1 MMTILVRACVVMIVG
16 VSALSM
22 AAPAAAQ
29 PAAPTFNKDVA
40 PIFFANCTSCHRA
53 GEMAPMSLMTFKEA
67 RPWARSIATKV
78 ADGTMPPWHADPA
91 HGSFANA
98 RGLTDAQK
106 ATIARWVSAGAP
118 EGSAADLPTPPV
130 YADGWSIGQPDA
142 VLSMQEDYPLPASGT
157 VPYQYLEVPANFPE
171 DRWIQAWEIKPGNR
185 KAVHHIIMSTRAP
198 QPAPGA
204 APVAPAAPPAA
215 NAVRPPPLFSFACC
229 IEIPAGQ
236 TGGPPLPPEQRVAPG
251 PNDRPRL
258 RGTSA
263 SIGGYVPGNA
273 VRRFPEG
280 MAMRLPAGHSIVL
293 QMHYTPTGEATTD
306 RTRIALKF
314 APAPPRTPLL
324 TAQLINGSL
333 HIPPRAADHQVD
345 AEMTVNR
352 EIVVHSLIPHTHVRG
367 KKWHY
372 EAVYPDGRREVIL
385 SVPKYDFNW
394 QHEYVFKE
402 PLRLPA
408 GTRIHAKAWYDNS
421 PANKANPDPSKDVFW
436 GDQTWEEMMYTS
448 MTFSLAPVAPRPAGQ
463 R

>member
-1 MMTILVRACVVMIVG
+1 MKQIAASTIVLVW
-16 VSALSM
+16 L

-29 PAAPTFNKDVA
+29 SAAPTFTRDVA
-40 PIFFANCTSCHRA
+40 PILFANCTSCHRP
-53 GEMAPMSLMTFKEA
+53 GDIAPMSLLTYQDA
-67 RPWARSIATKV
+67 RPWARSIAAKV

-91 HGSFANA
+91 YGKFANE
-98 RGLTDAQK
+98 RHLTDAQK
-106 ATIARWVSAGAP
+106 AIIAKWVSAGAP
-118 EGSAADLPTPPV
+118 EGNAADLPAAPV
-130 YADGWSIGQPDA
+130 YTDGWTIGKPDV
-142 VLSMQEDYPLPASGT
+142 VLSMQEDYPLPATGT
-157 VPYQYLEVPANFPE
+157 VPYQYLEIPANFPE
-171 DRWIQAWEIKPGNR
+171 DRWIQAWEIKPGNP

-204 APVAPAAPPAA
+204 APVPPPAPPAG

-229 IEIPAGQ
+229 TEIPAGQ
-236 TGGPPLPPEQRVAPG
+236 TGGAQLPPEQRVPPG

-258 RGTSA
+258 RGTGP

-273 VRRFPEG
+273 VRRFRDG

-293 QMHYTPTGEATTD
+293 QMHYTPTGEPTTD
-306 RTRIALKF
+306 RTRVALRF
-314 APAPPRTPLL
+314 APAPPRTALL

-333 HIPPRAADHQVD
+333 HIPPRAADHLVE
-345 AEMTVNR
+345 AEMTINR
-352 EIVVHSLIPHTHVRG
+352 EIMLYSLIPHTHVRG

-394 QHEYVFKE
+394 QHEYVFRE
-402 PLRLPA
+402 PFKLPA
-408 GTRIHAKAWYDNS
+408 GTKIQAKAWYDNS
-421 PANKANPDPSKDVFW
+421 PANKSNPDPSKDVYW

-448 MTFSLAPVAPRPAGQ
+448 MTFSLVPVLPPTSGQ